1 MSANCCHCFKDVSGK
16 AAHVKCDGCS
26 LNIHIRCLTLSE
38 KEVES
43 IKSWSANIKV
53 LCNRCNVTFSTMAEI
68 KTLVNSMKTS
78 FDERFAQLETLI
90 RSNTTNTNPADRET
104 IIEESVERSVRA
116 CNVISY
122 NVKKDPH
129 VEDVEI
135 ANDILNVI
143 DTSLAVSPENVVRL
157 GKSSGRK
164 PAPLKLRLNNSD
176 SARAC
181 LRKQSVLLGK
191 DVYAK
196 IVIREDRTPR
206 QMQYLKSLREE
217 LNQRINSGET
227 NLTIKYI
234 NRVPQ
239 KITKQ
244 KN

>member
-1 MSANCCHCFKDVSGK
+1 
-16 AAHVKCDGCS
+16 
-26 LNIHIRCLTLSE
+26 
-38 KEVES
+38 
-43 IKSWSANIKV
+43 
-53 LCNRCNVTFSTMAEI
+53 MAEI

-90 RSNTTNTNPADRET
+90 GSNT
-104 IIEESVERSVRA
+104 RSVRA
-116 CNVISY
+116 CNVILY

-129 VEDVEI
+129 VEDVGI
-135 ANDILNVI
+135 ANDILKVI
-143 DTSLAVSPENVVRL
+143 NTSLAVSPENVVRL

-176 SARAC
+176 SARSC

-196 IVIREDRTPR
+196 IVIREDKTPR

-217 LNQRINSGET
+217 LNQRINSGVT

-239 KITKQ
+239 IITKQ

>member
-1 MSANCCHCFKDVSGK
+1 MMTKFIC
-16 AAHVKCDGCS
+16 
-26 LNIHIRCLTLSE
+26 
-38 KEVES
+38 
-43 IKSWSANIKV
+43 
-53 LCNRCNVTFSTMAEI
+53 
-68 KTLVNSMKTS
+68 
-78 FDERFAQLETLI
+78 RFA
-90 RSNTTNTNPADRET
+90 A
-104 IIEESVERSVRA
+104 
-116 CNVISY
+116 
-122 NVKKDPH
+122 
-129 VEDVEI
+129 
-135 ANDILNVI
+135 
-143 DTSLAVSPENVVRL
+143 NVVRL

-164 PAPLKLRLNNSD
+164 PAPLKLRLNHSD
-176 SARAC
+176 SARSC

-239 KITKQ
+239 IITKQ